1 MSNDETDYKKSLSD
15 ELDFNSIDQYHESI
29 MQISNQC
36 FEYKKLCVG
45 AIGIIIAA
53 MLKIKSQGTLI
64 LVPLICIFVTIGF
77 WMCDST
83 AYYYQRANRQKLSF
97 IQNQISS
104 RNKQGDYNSV
114 EIKNSVS
121 GSIFNRSMILYMYFV
136 IILFLFLLIE
146 VIAKIIYCCV
156 QK

>member
-1 MSNDETDYKKSLSD
+1 MINDETDYKKSLID

-53 MLKIKSQGTLI
+53 MLKIKSQDTLI

-83 AYYYQRANRQKLSF
+83 AYYYQRANRKKLSS
-97 IQNQISS
+97 IQNQISN

-114 EIKNSVS
+114 EIKNSFI
-121 GSIFNRSMILYMYFV
+121 GSIFNKSMILYMYFV
-136 IILFLFLLIE
+136 SILFLFLSAE
-146 VIAKIIYCCV
+146 ASAKIIHFCV